1 MDDGTDDG
9 TNGWMEKTSQKTT
22 ATSFTI
28 CNEKSPFL
36 YIGKSFVLSW

>member
-22 ATSFTI
+22 TTSFTI